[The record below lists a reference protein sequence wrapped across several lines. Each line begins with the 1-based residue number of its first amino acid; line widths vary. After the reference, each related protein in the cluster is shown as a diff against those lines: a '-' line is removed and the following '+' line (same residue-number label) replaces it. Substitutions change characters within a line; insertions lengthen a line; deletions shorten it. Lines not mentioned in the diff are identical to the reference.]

1 MRKYATLFFSTMFI
15 VGLDSFMI
23 SAFLPILAKSFSVS
37 TSQSGLL
44 ISAYAIGDAITALV
58 AGPLS
63 DGRDQ
68 KKIMV
73 GGLVFFAIG
82 TLACGLSTSFT
93 EMMIFEFVS
102 GVASAFITPQVYA
115 TVPTVVAA
123 NKIAQL
129 MGFSTAG
136 LSSSQILGIPV
147 GSYLATMSWRIPFF
161 CLAALAVILLL
172 VLQFNLP
179 NTKVGSSESSHSFF
193 SNLGQVFKSPAAL
206 KMLVV
211 YFVYQLGSFTTIS
224 FISTW
229 FNHGF
234 GLSLSQIGTA
244 MILIGCGQLLGSLF
258 SSQLI
263 DNWGFNKSAMIEFGC
278 LTLLYIVV
286 PFSGNIVMADIL
298 FAVIYIFNCFLFPLL
313 MTSLQK
319 TVKDA
324 RSTISSLANS
334 VMYLAETV
342 AGIIGGY
349 LFNAFTGFF
358 GIAIFSAMMIV
369 LALVLG
375 KQSIKD

>member
-23 SAFLPILAKSFSVS
+23 SAFLPILAKSFNVS

-44 ISAYAIGDAITALV
+44 ISAYAMGDAITALI

-63 DGRDQ
+63 DGRDR

-82 TLACGLSTSFT
+82 TLACGLSTNFI
-93 EMMIFEFVS
+93 EMLFFEFVS

-115 TVPTVVAA
+115 TVPTVVAG
-123 NKIAQL
+123 NKVAQL

-179 NTKVGSSESSHSFF
+179 KTKIGKSAGEHSFF
-193 SNLGQVFKSPAAL
+193 SNLGQVFKSPAAR
-206 KMLVV
+206 KMLFV

-244 MILIGCGQLLGSLF
+244 MILIGCGQLIGSLF
-258 SSQLI
+258 SSRII
-263 DNWGFNKSAMIEFGC
+263 DSWGFNKTAKIEFSC
-278 LTLLYIVV
+278 LVILYIVV
-286 PFSGNIVMADIL
+286 PFSPNIVMADIM
-298 FAVIYIFNCFLFPLL
+298 FAVIYVFNGFLFPLL

-319 TVKDA
+319 TVRDA
-324 RSTISSLANS
+324 RSTISSLANC
-334 VMYLAETV
+334 VMYLAETF

-349 LFNAFTGFF
+349 LFNTFTGFF
-358 GIAIFSAMMIV
+358 GIAIFSAIMIV
-369 LALVLG
+369 FALVLG
-375 KQSIKD
+375 KRSIAD